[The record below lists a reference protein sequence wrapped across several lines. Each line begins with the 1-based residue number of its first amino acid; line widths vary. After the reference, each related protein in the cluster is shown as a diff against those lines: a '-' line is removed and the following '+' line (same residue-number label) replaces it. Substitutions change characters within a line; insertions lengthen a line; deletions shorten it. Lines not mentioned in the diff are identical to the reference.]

1 MNFITQ
7 KGVYIELLCN
17 TWTQSYIKILN
28 MKFTLTFL
36 ASLLLTLTT
45 VAQKETPDLPI
56 DADTKLITYTAVES
70 VDTTIGKLELYSR
83 AREWFAKAYKSS
95 QNVIQMDDK
104 ESGKIVGKALM
115 QVYHKALGSNYPSGY
130 INYTISI
137 YFKDGRYKYEISN
150 FYHTG
155 QLVSG
160 GNRIEDFGPCEEM
173 INTKKKTWGVS
184 YQKTFNYYLSQ
195 LDTNI
200 KLLILDL
207 KESMNKVADSKK
219 NDW

>member
-1 MNFITQ
+1 MKYSLTFFVLILFAISVNAQ
-7 KGVYIELLCN
+7 KG
-17 TWTQSYIKILN
+17 
-28 MKFTLTFL
+28 
-36 ASLLLTLTT
+36 
-45 VAQKETPDLPI
+45 TPDLPI
-56 DADTKLITYTAVES
+56 DSITKMITYTEVIN
-70 VDTTIGKLELYSR
+70 VDTSANKQELYSR

-95 QNVIQMDDK
+95 TNVIQMDDK

-115 QVYHKALGSNYPSGY
+115 QVYHKALGSNFPSGH

-137 YFKDGRYKYEISN
+137 YLKEGRYKYEVTN

-160 GNRIEDFGPCEEM
+160 GNRIDDYGPCEEM
-173 INTKKKTWGVS
+173 INTKKKTWGMS

-200 KLLILDL
+200 KELIADL
-207 KESMNKVADSKK
+207 KASMTNKALNSKK